1 MVNKFSLIK
10 TLFTVDGRKLNTHN
24 VIKNIQFTKIVFMFP
39 HVGGKMKINLN
50 RDLLMAIFESAHQ
63 VLDNTG
69 EHIINT
75 PLGALDGIG
84 LGASWP
90 SIFIKFKKEK
100 VKLFW
105 KLKENFLFRDDFF
118 SKVSSTK
125 IAIYFPC
132 YGQKDILLF
141 IYSIRYE
148 KWPVFKMV

>member
-90 SIFIKFKKEK
+90 SIFNKFKKEK

-105 KLKENFLFRDDFF
+105 KFKENFLFRIVNNFLLGFF
-118 SKVSSTK
+118 CLYYKNLISKMKFLFSF
-125 IAIYFPC
+125 I
-132 YGQKDILLF
+132 ILCTWT
-141 IYSIRYE
+141 IKVHI
-148 KWPVFKMV
+148 